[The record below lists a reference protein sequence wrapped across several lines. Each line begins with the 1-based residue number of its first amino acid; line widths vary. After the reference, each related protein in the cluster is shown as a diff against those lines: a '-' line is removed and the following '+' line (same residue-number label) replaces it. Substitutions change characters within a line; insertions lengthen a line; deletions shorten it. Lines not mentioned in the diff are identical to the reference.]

1 MSGYDIA
8 NRRMSAA
15 DVPIDLRGRTALV
28 TGGTGGMGRVITTE
42 LARAGAHVVIT
53 SRDHERG
60 DALRR
65 HIATDVGADRVE
77 VLTGDLSSR
86 TDLLRLAAEFA
97 ARHDAL
103 HMLINNAGAH
113 YRHRWLTVDGVE
125 AHLAVNHLAGFSLT
139 YLLRDRIRADPP
151 ARVVNVVS
159 AAMSNLRPSLFGRP
173 RPVRLD
179 LSGIAEVRELNP
191 AKGFVPFAAYARA
204 KLLSTICGYEFAH
217 RWRDDGVTVNAVHPG
232 IVSTGIV
239 DDVLPV
245 VLTPFRSLIHRRLLT
260 SEQGASATLRLAT
273 DPSLATASGRY
284 YVRDRETRTP
294 DTSYDSATRAAAWQL
309 SLNWVTAPD

>member
-1 MSGYDIA
+1 
-8 NRRMSAA
+8 
-15 DVPIDLRGRTALV
+15 
-28 TGGTGGMGRVITTE
+28 MGRVITTE
-42 LARAGAHVVIT
+42 LARAGAHVVTT

-60 DALRR
+60 EALRR
-65 HIATDVGADRVE
+65 RIAADVGADRVE

-86 TDLLRLAAEFA
+86 TDLFRLAAEFA

-103 HMLINNAGAH
+103 HMLVNNAGAH

-159 AAMSNLRPSLFGRP
+159 AAMSNLRPPLFGRP
-173 RPVRLD
+173 RPVPLD
-179 LSGIAEVRELNP
+179 LSGIADVRELNP
-191 AKGFVPFAAYARA
+191 ATGFVPFAAYARA
-204 KLLSTICGYEFAH
+204 KLLATICGYEFAD

-239 DDVLPV
+239 DDVLPT
-245 VLTPFRSLIHRRLLT
+245 VLAPLACRSRHIATPSIGSAATTRVSIARCRTRRSQDVPFVRFVSGIA
-260 SEQGASATLRLAT
+260 SGARHVLAT
-273 DPSLATASGRY
+273 GGA
-284 YVRDRETRTP
+284 
-294 DTSYDSATRAAAWQL
+294 
-309 SLNWVTAPD
+309 